1 MQKLVSSS
9 DLFVMQT
16 EFSIYVLLR
25 FWVFLHLHPE
35 WESSSR
41 ESVLEAQ
48 QYFQNRKG
56 DIRSSVI
63 VIYKWAY
70 WSCIYLVTLQFSSSG
85 WNKPSVTKLK
95 GAIISIPISYSRGLL
110 FKSCVEL
117 WLCCLMLCMVSS
129 FLSSKW
135 INIKI
140 RHRYSP

>member
-63 VIYKWAY
+63 VIYK
-70 WSCIYLVTLQFSSSG
+70 
-85 WNKPSVTKLK
+85 
-95 GAIISIPISYSRGLL
+95 
-110 FKSCVEL
+110 
-117 WLCCLMLCMVSS
+117 
-129 FLSSKW
+129 
-135 INIKI
+135 
-140 RHRYSP
+140 